1 MERAKWRK
9 MIRWQRWMTVM
20 LGAGLLISCSQ
31 LPLEQLPSANQG
43 ERIKLLVMH
52 FTAGNF
58 ADSRDVLVDKG
69 GVSAHYLI
77 PAAADPSYPRGDL
90 RIYQLVDESKRAWHA
105 GRSYWQGRS
114 QLNDQSIGIEIVNE
128 PECQATAPGLGVAP
142 QCDYP
147 DFEPAQIELL
157 IALARDILRR
167 NPDISPTRI
176 VGHGDIA
183 PARKIDPG
191 PRFPWYAL
199 YQAGIGAWYEPERVE
214 YYRQQF
220 VEAPPTLGLIQRGL
234 RQYGYGVLETGELD
248 EQTRVTLRAFQMHF
262 LPEAVT
268 GWADNHTAAVL
279 FALLERYFPRRLE
292 RLMARYEREQATPAL
307 AHQPL
312 APGQLARWF
321 PEAERS
327 DRHWVNDRALFKG
340 YRGRGEIIID
350 NDNAVSA
357 DIYING
363 EKINIARP
371 MKAAEQYRYS
381 LRRRTRDGDNTLRI
395 DNIQPKGAR
404 LHVTIP
410 YPELIDNSQQHADAF
425 ARVDKLIETEVAAG
439 FPGAV
444 LLVIK
449 NGEIVKHSAYGYARK
464 YADGGASMT
473 PPTEMRRE
481 TLFDLASNTK
491 MFATNLALMK
501 LISEGRVALD
511 KPVHHYLPEYRGEG
525 REARLVRD
533 LLNHRSGYPAQVQF
547 YRPDNALGPGFFSQD
562 PARTRELLL
571 TRVPFAV
578 GRGHRHQYSDINY
591 LLLGLLIERLTGQT
605 LDGYVE
611 SEIYGPLKLRNT
623 RYNPL
628 QKGFSPEQF
637 AATEILGSSRGGR
650 RQYDNVRTHV
660 LQGEVHDET
669 AFYSMGGV
677 AGHAGLF
684 ATAGD
689 LGILVQVL
697 LNQGGYGEQ
706 QLFSPRVMT
715 QFVSPGSA
723 DGSYGLGWRRAN
735 HGDRRWHFG
744 PYASPRAFGHTGWTG
759 TVTVV
764 DPDHDLAIVL
774 LTNTRHSPVVGDQQ
788 HYRFTGKAYETG
800 RYGSVIALVYE
811 ALLNGR

>member
-9 MIRWQRWMTVM
+9 MIRWQRWIMVM
-20 LGAGLLISCSQ
+20 LGAGLLLSCSQ

-77 PAAADPSYPRGDL
+77 PKAADPSYPRGDL

-105 GRSYWQGRS
+105 GRSYWQGRT

-128 PECQATAPGLGVAP
+128 PQCQTSPAGGAP
-142 QCDYP
+142 QCEYP
-147 DFEPAQIELL
+147 DYEPAQIELL
-157 IALARDILRR
+157 IALTRDILQR
-167 NPDISPTRI
+167 NPDISPTRV
-176 VGHGDIA
+176 VGHADIA
-183 PARKIDPG
+183 PVRKTDPG

-199 YQAGIGAWYEPERVE
+199 YQAGIGAWFEAERVE
-214 YYRQQF
+214 YYQQRF
-220 VEAPPTLGLIQRGL
+220 AEAPPTLALIQRSL
-234 RQYGYGVLETGELD
+234 RRYGYGVLETGELD
-248 EQTRVTLRAFQMHF
+248 EQTQATLRAFQMHF
-262 LPEAVT
+262 TPETVT
-268 GWADNHTAAVL
+268 GWADSHTAAVL

-292 RLMARYEREQATPAL
+292 HLMARYEREQTVPAL
-307 AHQPL
+307 AYQPL
-312 APGQLARWF
+312 AAGQLVRWF
-321 PEAERS
+321 PETERS
-327 DRHWVNDRALFKG
+327 DRQWVNDRALFKG
-340 YRGRGEIIID
+340 YRGRGEIIVD
-350 NDNAVSA
+350 NEDAVSA

-363 EKINIARP
+363 EKLNIARP
-371 MKAAEQYRYS
+371 MKAGQRYRYN
-381 LRRRTRDGDNTLRI
+381 LRRRTRNGDNTLRV
-395 DNIQPKGAR
+395 DNIQPADAR
-404 LHVTIP
+404 LHITIP
-410 YPELIDNSQQHADAF
+410 FPELVDNSKQHADSF
-425 ARVDKLIETEVAAG
+425 AGVDALIETEVAAG

-449 NGEIVKHSAYGYARK
+449 DGEIVKHSAYGYARK
-464 YADGGASMT
+464 YADGGAVMDTPEAMT
-473 PPTEMRRE
+473 RE

-501 LISEGRVALD
+501 LVSEGRVALD
-511 KPVHHYLPEYRGEG
+511 KPLHHYLPEYRGEG
-525 REARLVRD
+525 REARLVGD
-533 LLNHRSGYPAQVQF
+533 LLSHRAGYPANIAF
-547 YRPDNALGPGFFSQD
+547 FRPDNALGHDFFSQD

-571 TRVPFAV
+571 TRVPFAA
-578 GRGHRHQYSDINY
+578 GRGQRHHYSDINY
-591 LLLGLLIERLTGQT
+591 LLLGLLIERLTGKS
-605 LDGYVE
+605 LDDYVE
-611 SEIYGPLKLRNT
+611 SELYGPLQLRNT

-628 QKGFSPEQF
+628 QKGFRPAQF

-669 AFYSMGGV
+669 AYHSMGGV

-689 LGILVQVL
+689 LGVLAQTL

-706 QLFSPRVMT
+706 QLFLPRIMERFISPA
-715 QFVSPGSA
+715 PG

-744 PYASPRAFGHTGWTG
+744 PYASARAFGHTGWTG

-764 DPDHDLAIVL
+764 DPGHDLAIVL

-800 RYGSVIALVYE
+800 RYGSVIALIYE